1 MKYLLSSTTAIIA
14 IVLLYGQ
21 DKQTVN
27 VGLVASS
34 WWLVVGGWQLISITF
49 SRHSP
54 GRGTNHV
61 FR

>member
-27 VGLVASS
+27 VIRRLQAAELQYAVINFQPTLNA
-34 WWLVVGGWQLISITF
+34 F
-49 SRHSP
+49 
-54 GRGTNHV
+54 NN
-61 FR
+61 F